1 MQQRFLI
8 CICLLGLV
16 AATYRPLALSQ
27 SAGIVIPEGTEMQLS
42 LSEPLSSKLN
52 DVGDEVYAV
61 LRRDVVVDGRTLLR
75 RGVEVIGRVTFVKS
89 SGRPFKGG
97 RMHVTFE
104 RIRIDGIDRKLSV
117 VIRSASDFARDEKIK
132 TDDEGSL
139 AQGTSGGDVLR
150 NVGTAAGI
158 GMVGATIAIL
168 ASARDRNVGGFGG
181 VGIGRGG
188 AVTGAAILG
197 GSVVAG
203 VLLTKGKEVRL
214 DSGAVIRLRLE
225 RALNVE

>member
-16 AATYRPLALSQ
+16 AGVFQPCTLAQ
-27 SAGIVIPEGTEMQLS
+27 STGLLIPEGTEMQLS
-42 LSEPLSSKLN
+42 LAEPLSSKLN
-52 DVGDEVYAV
+52 DVGDDVYAV

-75 RGVEVIGRVTFVKS
+75 RGVEVIGRVTLVES
-89 SGRPFKGG
+89 ARRPFKGG

-104 RIRIDGIDRKLSV
+104 RIRIDEMDRKLSV

-132 TDDEGSL
+132 TNDEGTL
-139 AQGTSGGDVLR
+139 AQGTSGGEVLR

-168 ASARDRNVGGFGG
+168 ASAGDRNVGGFGG

-214 DSGAVIRLRLE
+214 DPGAVIRLRLE